1 MNSNLEYGMNGS
13 IEKPSNLFE
22 KESGLFDGLEVEN
35 YSNGITVSNEKIVFP
50 RKDLEAV
57 ELSSTLLIPEKYLEL
72 LQNKKLEHG
81 GLRGYVAYLLSKYK
95 LHIANGLIP
104 GYSNLTTKY
113 QEQGQNLEKIA
124 FRPFPADWA
133 ELKLYRVAFGMSISA
148 FFVYLLIAD
157 SVDFVEVI
165 SYYLG
170 AVGIP
175 CLPNWNM
182 CAKVYLCE
190 KRSRYTTVFQ
200 YRKSRYD

>member
-1 MNSNLEYGMNGS
+1 MNSNLENEMIDLFADFKNEFGEDIGIFEGIK
-13 IEKPSNLFE
+13 IEDYP
-22 KESGLFDGLEVEN
+22 
-35 YSNGITVSNEKIVFP
+35 NGITVSKDKIVFP
-50 RKDLEAV
+50 RENLEVA
-57 ELSSTLLIPEKYLEL
+57 ELSSTLLIPEKYIKL
-72 LQNKKLEHG
+72 LQNKRVEYG

-104 GYSNLTTKY
+104 GYSKLTTKY
-113 QEQGQNLEKIA
+113 QEQGQNLQKIA

-157 SVDFVEVI
+157 SVDFAKAV

-175 CLPNWNM
+175 YLPNWNL

-190 KRSRYTTVFQ
+190 KRSRYSTVFQ
-200 YRKSRYD
+200 YRKSHYD